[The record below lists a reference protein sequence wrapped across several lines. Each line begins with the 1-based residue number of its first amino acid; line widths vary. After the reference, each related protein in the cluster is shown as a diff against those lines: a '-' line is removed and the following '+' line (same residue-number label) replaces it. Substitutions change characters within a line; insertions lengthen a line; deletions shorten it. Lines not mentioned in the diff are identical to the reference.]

1 MKAKIKKDALLI
13 PKTPINC
20 MLLIEV
26 IEGIQN
32 TLPQF
37 KAVTK
42 TDKKD
47 IMHCRLYID
56 GTPTTTAIMQRVAD
70 YINLNNG

>member
-1 MKAKIKKDALLI
+1 MKARIKGNTIAI

-26 IEGIQN
+26 IEEIQN
-32 TLPQF
+32 GLPQF
-37 KAVTK
+37 KLT
-42 TDKKD
+42 TDTDQND

-56 GTPTTTAIMQRVAD
+56 GTPATTAIMQRVAD
-70 YINLNNG
+70 YTNLNQ

>member
-1 MKAKIKKDALLI
+1 MKAKIKEDALLI

-20 MLLIEV
+20 MLLLEM

-47 IMHCRLYID
+47 IMHCRLYVD
-56 GTPTTTAIMQRVAD
+56 GNPITGNIMQKVSD